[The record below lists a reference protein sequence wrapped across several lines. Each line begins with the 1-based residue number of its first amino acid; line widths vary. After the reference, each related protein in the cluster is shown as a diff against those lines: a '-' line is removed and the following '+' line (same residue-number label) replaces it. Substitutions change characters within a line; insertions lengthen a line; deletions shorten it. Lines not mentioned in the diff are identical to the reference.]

1 MGKLGQHI
9 AAGILPAAVYR
20 KGIYMIYHYAAYE
33 NAKNILES
41 QKLYLGS
48 STSMEDKIDRFYG
61 NLYATVHLLTSN
73 HRHYQDI
80 RENLTTDE
88 ILKIN
93 EESLNLPLYS
103 ASFCKRQDNEY
114 LWKNYADNKKG
125 VALGFDE
132 ELLQKNID
140 ETLRYYYKDI
150 DGDKTYCP
158 EPPKVLPLRTV
169 TYSSSDA
176 KEFMDKVA
184 DDLYNRFFTNLV
196 KDKKVDYK
204 FFWKLI
210 LCLAGGVIKG
220 TDYRKEEEIRLIFQ
234 NIYDEKYMADYP
246 ITMIQ
251 KYEYE
256 EGMNRLGLMT
266 LFTNEPKERFELD
279 LQSQPNSPKVI
290 KQIVLGEDFPEE
302 NKEEVRKLAATNGLE
317 IVR

>member
-1 MGKLGQHI
+1 
-9 AAGILPAAVYR
+9 
-20 KGIYMIYHYAAYE
+20 MIYHYTAFE
-33 NAKNILES
+33 LAKKILES

-48 STSMEDKIDRFYG
+48 SISMDDKVDRFYG
-61 NLYATVHLLTSN
+61 NLYATIHLLTSN

-93 EESLNLPLYS
+93 EESLCVPFYS

-114 LWKNYADNKKG
+114 LWENYANNKNG

-140 ETLRYYYKDI
+140 ETLRHYYKDI
-150 DGDKTYCP
+150 DGDKIDCP

-184 DDLYNRFFTNLV
+184 DDIYNRFFTNLV

-210 LCLAGGVIKG
+210 LCLAGGVIKSA
-220 TDYRKEEEIRLIFQ
+220 DYKKEEEMRLLFQ
-234 NIYDEKYMADYP
+234 NTYDEKYMADFP

-251 KYEYE
+251 KYEYD

-279 LQSQPNSPKVI
+279 LQSQPNSSKVI
-290 KQIVLGEDFPEE
+290 KQIVLGEDFPKE
-302 NKEEVRKLAATNGLE
+302 NIGEVQNLAAANDLE

>member
-1 MGKLGQHI
+1 
-9 AAGILPAAVYR
+9 
-20 KGIYMIYHYAAYE
+20 MIYHYTAFE
-33 NAKNILES
+33 SAKEILES
-41 QKLYLGS
+41 KKLYLV
-48 STSMEDKIDRFYG
+48 STMKMEDKMDRFYG

-93 EESLNLPLYS
+93 EESLNLPFYS

-114 LWKNYADNKKG
+114 LWENYADDKKG

-140 ETLRYYYKDI
+140 ETLRHCYKDI
-150 DGDKTYCP
+150 DGDKIDCP
-158 EPPKVLPLRTV
+158 EPPKVLPLRPV
-169 TYSSSDA
+169 IYSSSDA

-184 DDLYNRFFTNLV
+184 DDLYNWLFANLDTG
-196 KDKKVDYK
+196 KTIDYK
-204 FFWKLI
+204 FWWKLI

-234 NIYDEKYMADYP
+234 NIYDEKYMADFP

-251 KYEYE
+251 KYEYD

-279 LQSQPNSPKVI
+279 LQSQPNSPKAI
-290 KQIVLGEDFPEE
+290 KQIVLGEDFPKE
-302 NKEEVRKLAATNGLE
+302 NIGEVQNLAAANDLD
-317 IVR
+317 IV

>member
-1 MGKLGQHI
+1 
-9 AAGILPAAVYR
+9 
-20 KGIYMIYHYAAYE
+20 MIYHYTAFE
-33 NAKNILES
+33 SAKKILES
-41 QKLYLGS
+41 KKLYLV
-48 STSMEDKIDRFYG
+48 STMKMEDKMDRFYG

-93 EESLNLPLYS
+93 EKSFNLPLYS

-140 ETLRYYYKDI
+140 ETLRHCYKDI
-150 DGDKTYCP
+150 DGDKIDCP
-158 EPPKVLPLRTV
+158 EPPKVLPLRPV
-169 TYSSSDA
+169 IYSSSDA

-184 DDLYNRFFTNLV
+184 DDLYNWLFANLDTG
-196 KDKKVDYK
+196 KTIDYK
-204 FFWKLI
+204 FWWKLI

-220 TDYRKEEEIRLIFQ
+220 TDYGKEEEMRLIFQ

-251 KYEYE
+251 KYEYD

-279 LQSQPNSPKVI
+279 LQSQPNSPKAI
-290 KQIVLGEDFPEE
+290 KQIVLGEDFPKE
-302 NKEEVRKLAATNGLE
+302 NIGKVQNLAAANDLD
-317 IVR
+317 IV

>member
-1 MGKLGQHI
+1 
-9 AAGILPAAVYR
+9 
-20 KGIYMIYHYAAYE
+20 MIYHYTAFE
-33 NAKNILES
+33 SAKKILES
-41 QKLYLGS
+41 KKLYLV
-48 STSMEDKIDRFYG
+48 STMKMEDKTDRFYG

-140 ETLRYYYKDI
+140 ETLRHCYKDI
-150 DGDKTYCP
+150 DGDKIDCP
-158 EPPKVLPLRTV
+158 EPPKVLPLRPV
-169 TYSSSDA
+169 IYSSSDA

-184 DDLYNRFFTNLV
+184 DDLYNWLFANLDTG
-196 KDKKVDYK
+196 KTIDYK
-204 FFWKLI
+204 FWWKLI

-220 TDYRKEEEIRLIFQ
+220 TDYGKEEEMRLIFQ

-251 KYEYE
+251 KYEYD

-279 LQSQPNSPKVI
+279 LQSQPNSPKAI
-290 KQIVLGEDFPEE
+290 KQIVLGEDFPKE
-302 NKEEVRKLAATNGLE
+302 NIGKVQNLAAANDLD
-317 IVR
+317 IV